1 MRHSENTVG
10 PSDCFGVVTSSK
22 IKKNP
27 EISCSGKN
35 TKTGGGRLQ
44 MSAGVLRRFLGLKI
58 TAFRHSSAEENT
70 RARADTDPRLDLQGA

>member
-1 MRHSENTVG
+1 
-10 PSDCFGVVTSSK
+10 
-22 IKKNP
+22 
-27 EISCSGKN
+27 
-35 TKTGGGRLQ
+35 